1 MRAFI
6 VAALGAVLAV
16 VFLLPVIPDQYGLYT
31 ISGMFLWWFP
41 GAYVFQGAYGFCAY
55 GYDCY
60 TLATFS
66 SFTQLDYA
74 AIAVL
79 GLALGMM
86 TWRRTFL
93 AQNKMFMAFYASASI
108 VASALLTFSFSV
120 TILGVLALPMI
131 PYLVKHKHYMFA
143 ALPIAVLAGP
153 FVIGTIGGGFAGLV
167 LGGILQGFSFFIL
180 VILTPVS
187 FSYGA
192 YVLALRAK
200 NVPTLAAPKIAPAAG
215 TGSTLE
221 EEEKE
226 A

>member
-16 VFLLPVIPDQYGLYT
+16 VFLLPVIPDQYGWYT

-93 AQNKMFMAFYASASI
+93 AQNKMFVTFYASASI

-120 TILGVLALPMI
+120 TILGVLALPMV
-131 PYLVKHKHYMFA
+131 PWLVRKKHYLFA
-143 ALPIAVLAGP
+143 ALPVLVAAGP
-153 FVIGTIGGGFAGLV
+153 QLVWVVGGPFAELVVGRIIQGFAL
-167 LGGILQGFSFFIL
+167 FIL
-180 VILTPVS
+180 VVITGVS

-200 NVPTLAAPKIAPAAG
+200 NVPTLAAPRISPATG
-215 TGSTLE
+215 SGSTLE
-221 EEEKE
+221 EEEKQ